1 MPLPWKQVV
10 DLSYHLIKS
19 TNAHCAKPIII
30 NLHGVLGSRRT
41 FNILNKVIRE
51 EMNTDIYSIDF
62 RNHGDSAQCLPLTY
76 DVLNN
81 DLSHFIEKTIDP
93 DLIKDRGIIFIGFS
107 MGAKVGLITTI
118 ESYNKFNVKKIVSID
133 MPPYFTPTFPS
144 ILATSLDKMDK
155 IDQGEIVI
163 KPGTKTWKEECIKLL
178 GSYFSSGFLDLH
190 SNNKPN
196 KFGHIKYYLPLR
208 EFPSLVED
216 MKYWP
221 ENLPPTKCTDTEV
234 LFLRGL
240 DSPVFEDDYSLL
252 DKHFPTRKVVEF
264 ATGHT
269 LLFEEFPK
277 ASRVILD
284 FLQDKKE
291 ATLLEKT

>member
-1 MPLPWKQVV
+1 MTLPYKQVV

-19 TNAHCAKPIII
+19 TNANCAKPIII

-51 EMNTDIYSIDF
+51 EINTDIYSIDF
-62 RNHGDSAQCLPLTY
+62 RNHGDSPQCHPMNY
-76 DVLNN
+76 EILNN
-81 DLSHFIEKTIDP
+81 DLNHFIKKTINP
-93 DLIKDRGIIFIGFS
+93 DVIKDRGIIFIGFS
-107 MGAKVGLITTI
+107 MGAKVGLINTI
-118 ESYNKFNVKKIVSID
+118 ESYNKYNVKKVVSID
-133 MPPYFTPTFPS
+133 MPPYVTPTFPS
-144 ILATSLDKMDK
+144 ILATNLGLIDKL
-155 IDQGEIVI
+155 DQGEIVI
-163 KPGTKTWKEECIKLL
+163 KAGTKTWKEECLKLL

-196 KFGHIKYYLPLR
+196 KLGHIKYYLPLR
-208 EFPSLVED
+208 EFPNLVDD
-216 MKYWP
+216 MKHWP
-221 ENLPPTKCTDTEV
+221 INLAPTKCTDTEV

-240 DSPVFEDDYSLL
+240 DSPVFSEDYSLL
-252 DKHFPTRKVVEF
+252 DKHFPNKKVVEF
-264 ATGHT
+264 STGHT

-291 ATLLEKT
+291 AELLSE